1 MAEETKEKKL
11 LQWHPAF
18 FAGLQIEFAEEAK
31 MLTFENE
38 HQLSKK
44 PLEID
49 VLIVKKNAQVQIKKN
64 IGRIFRKY
72 NIFEYKSP
80 EDYLSID
87 DFYKVYGYAC
97 FYKSDSPNVDLVKS
111 NEITISFVCEK
122 RPEKLLK
129 HLRQERQLDI
139 MKVEE
144 GIYYIEGAYFPIQLL
159 LTSELSKES
168 NFWLRNL
175 TNRLK
180 ERGEVNELVTEY
192 EKNRQNEL
200 YRAMMNI
207 IIRANEKMF
216 EEVKGEDMCEALRE
230 LFRDEIEEATEK
242 VRAEVTKEV
251 TREVTEEVTKVVTR
265 EVTKEVTREVTRAT
279 LLGLL
284 RDGLLSVTDVA
295 VRLKITEAEVEEL
308 LAN

>member
-1 MAEETKEKKL
+1 MAEETKENKL

-18 FAGLQIEFAEEAK
+18 YAGLQIEFAEEAEK
-31 MLTFENE
+31 LIFENE

-49 VLIVKKNAQVQIKKN
+49 VLVIKKKAEEQIQKN
-64 IGRIFRKY
+64 IGRIFRRH
-72 NIFEYKSP
+72 NIVEYKSP

-97 FYKSDSPNVDLVKS
+97 FYKSDTKHVDEIKS
-111 NEITISFVCEK
+111 NEITISFACEK

-168 NFWLRNL
+168 NFWLKNL
-175 TNRLK
+175 TNNLK
-180 ERGEVNELVTEY
+180 EHSEVDELETEY

-200 YRAMMNI
+200 YKAMMNI
-207 IIRANEKMF
+207 IIRANEALF
-216 EEVKGEDMCEALRE
+216 EEAKGKDMCEALRE
-230 LFRDEIEEATEK
+230 LFRDEIEEAVNK
-242 VRAEVTKEV
+242 AKAEV
-251 TREVTEEVTKVVTR
+251 TREVTR
-265 EVTKEVTREVTRAT
+265 EVTKEVTKET

-284 RDGLLSVTDVA
+284 RDGLLCIADVA
-295 VRLKITEAEVEEL
+295 VRLKESEAEVEAM

>member
-31 MLTFENE
+31 LLTFENE

-49 VLIVKKNAQVQIKKN
+49 VLIVKKNAEVQIKKN

-87 DFYKVYGYAC
+87 DFYKVYGYANL
-97 FYKSDSPNVDLVKS
+97 YKSDTPRVDLIKS
-111 NEITISFVCEK
+111 DEITISFVCEK

-139 MKVEE
+139 MRVEE

-159 LTSELSKES
+159 VTAELSRES

-180 ERGEVNELVTEY
+180 EHREVNELVTEY
-192 EKNRQNEL
+192 EKNRQNDL
-200 YRAMMNI
+200 YKAMMNL
-207 IIRANEKMF
+207 IIRANETLF
-216 EEVKGEDMCEALRE
+216 EEVKGGDMCEALRE
-230 LFRDEIEEATEK
+230 LFKDEIEEAKK
-242 VRAEVTKEV
+242 VAMFEGESK
-251 TREVTEEVTKVVTR
+251 
-265 EVTKEVTREVTRAT
+265 AFMQ
-279 LLGLL
+279 LL
-284 RDGLLSVTDVA
+284 REGILTVADVA
-295 VRLKITEAEVEEL
+295 ARLNITEAEVKEML
-308 LAN
+308 VN

>member
-18 FAGLQIEFAEEAK
+18 FAGLQIEFAEEANL
-31 MLTFENE
+31 LTFENE

-144 GIYYIEGAYFPIQLL
+144 
-159 LTSELSKES
+159 
-168 NFWLRNL
+168 
-175 TNRLK
+175 
-180 ERGEVNELVTEY
+180 
-192 EKNRQNEL
+192 
-200 YRAMMNI
+200 
-207 IIRANEKMF
+207 
-216 EEVKGEDMCEALRE
+216 
-230 LFRDEIEEATEK
+230 ATKK
-242 VRAEVTKEV
+242 VRVEVTK
-251 TREVTEEVTKVVTR
+251 
-265 EVTKEVTREVTRAT
+265 EVTRAT

>member
-1 MAEETKEKKL
+1 M
-11 LQWHPAF
+11 
-18 FAGLQIEFAEEAK
+18 
-31 MLTFENE
+31 
-38 HQLSKK
+38 
-44 PLEID
+44 
-49 VLIVKKNAQVQIKKN
+49 
-64 IGRIFRKY
+64 
-72 NIFEYKSP
+72 
-80 EDYLSID
+80 
-87 DFYKVYGYAC
+87 
-97 FYKSDSPNVDLVKS
+97 DLVKS

-242 VRAEVTKEV
+242 VRAEVT
-251 TREVTEEVTKVVTR
+251 REVTEEVTKVVTR
-265 EVTKEVTREVTRAT
+265 EVTKEVTKEVTRAT

>member
-1 MAEETKEKKL
+1 M
-11 LQWHPAF
+11 
-18 FAGLQIEFAEEAK
+18 
-31 MLTFENE
+31 
-38 HQLSKK
+38 
-44 PLEID
+44 
-49 VLIVKKNAQVQIKKN
+49 
-64 IGRIFRKY
+64 
-72 NIFEYKSP
+72 
-80 EDYLSID
+80 
-87 DFYKVYGYAC
+87 
-97 FYKSDSPNVDLVKS
+97 DLVKS

-251 TREVTEEVTKVVTR
+251 TK
-265 EVTKEVTREVTRAT
+265 EVTRAT

>member
-1 MAEETKEKKL
+1 MAEETKENKL

-18 FAGLQIEFAEEAK
+18 YAGLQIEFAEEAEK
-31 MLTFENE
+31 LIFENE

-49 VLIVKKNAQVQIKKN
+49 VLVIMKKAEEQIQKN
-64 IGRIFRKY
+64 IGRIFRRH
-72 NIFEYKSP
+72 NIVEYKSP

-97 FYKSDSPNVDLVKS
+97 FYKSDTKHVDEIKS
-111 NEITISFVCEK
+111 NEITISFACEK

-139 MKVEE
+139 IKVDK
-144 GIYYIEGAYFPIQLL
+144 GIYYIKGAYFPIQLL

-180 ERGEVNELVTEY
+180 ERKDVNEIVTEY
-192 EKNRQNEL
+192 EKNRNKLWFFGQ
-200 YRAMMNI
+200 
-207 IIRANEKMF
+207 
-216 EEVKGEDMCEALRE
+216 
-230 LFRDEIEEATEK
+230 EIWN
-242 VRAEVTKEV
+242 RP
-251 TREVTEEVTKVVTR
+251 R
-265 EVTKEVTREVTRAT
+265 
-279 LLGLL
+279 
-284 RDGLLSVTDVA
+284 S
-295 VRLKITEAEVEEL
+295 
-308 LAN
+308 

>member
-1 MAEETKEKKL
+1 MNQETKEL

-18 FAGLQIEFAEEAK
+18 YAGLKIEFEKEADY
-31 MLTFENE
+31 LTFENE
-38 HQLSKK
+38 HALSNK
-44 PLEID
+44 PMLID
-49 VLIVKKNAQVQIKKN
+49 VLIIKKN
-64 IGRIFRKY
+64 SRKQLQKNIGKIFKQH
-72 NIFEYKSP
+72 NIIEYKSP
-80 EDYLSID
+80 TDYLSID

-265 EVTKEVTREVTRAT
+265 EVTKEVTRAT

-295 VRLKITEAEVEEL
+295 VRLKITEAELEEL

>member
-1 MAEETKEKKL
+1 MAEETTEKKL

-18 FAGLQIEFAEEAK
+18 FAGLQIEFAEEAE

-49 VLIVKKNAQVQIKKN
+49 VLIIKKNADVQIQKN
-64 IGRIFRKY
+64 IGRIFRKH

-80 EDYLSID
+80 DDYLSID

-97 FYKSDSPNVDLVKS
+97 FYKSDTPNADMIKS
-111 NEITISFVCEK
+111 NEITISFACEK
-122 RPEKLLK
+122 WPEKLMK

-139 MKVEE
+139 IKIEE

-159 LTSELSKES
+159 QTSELSKES

-175 TNRLK
+175 TNNLK
-180 ERGEVNELVTEY
+180 DYREVDELVTEY
-192 EKNRQNEL
+192 EKHGQNDL
-200 YRAMMNI
+200 YKAMMNI
-207 IIRANEKMF
+207 IIRANETLF
-216 EEVKGEDMCEALRE
+216 EEGKGNDMCEALRE
-230 LFRDEIEEATEK
+230 LFRDELEAARNEAKIEVK
-242 VRAEVTKEV
+242 RD
-251 TREVTEEVTKVVTR
+251 
-265 EVTKEVTREVTRAT
+265 T
-279 LLGLL
+279 LLELL
-284 RDGLLSVTDVA
+284 RDGLLSVADVA
-295 VRLKITEAEVEEL
+295 SRLNITETEVKEM

>member
-1 MAEETKEKKL
+1 MAEEAKEKKM

-31 MLTFENE
+31 LLTFENE

-49 VLIVKKNAQVQIKKN
+49 VLVVKKDTEVQIKKN
-64 IGRIFRKY
+64 IGRIFRRY

-97 FYKSDSPNVDLVKS
+97 FYKSDTPKADFIKS
-111 NEITISFVCEK
+111 DEITISFVCEK
-122 RPEKLLK
+122 KPEKLLK

-139 MKVEE
+139 IRIEE

-159 LTSELSKES
+159 LTSELSKGA

-175 TNRLK
+175 TNSLK
-180 ERGEVNELVTEY
+180 EHREVNELITEY
-192 EKNRQNEL
+192 EKHRQNEL

-207 IIRANEKMF
+207 IIRANEMLF

-230 LFRDEIEEATEK
+230 LFKDEIEAAKNEGES
-242 VRAEVTKEV
+242 RAFIQ
-251 TREVTEEVTKVVTR
+251 
-265 EVTKEVTREVTRAT
+265 
-279 LLGLL
+279 LL
-284 RDGLLSVTDVA
+284 REGILTVADVA
-295 VRLKITEAEVEEL
+295 TRLNITEAEVQEM

>member
-18 FAGLQIEFAEEAK
+18 YAGLQIEFAEEAEK
-31 MLTFENE
+31 LIFENE

-49 VLIVKKNAQVQIKKN
+49 VLVIKKKAEEQIQKN
-64 IGRIFRKY
+64 IGRIFRRH
-72 NIFEYKSP
+72 NIVEYKSP

-97 FYKSDSPNVDLVKS
+97 FYKSDTKHVDEIKS
-111 NEITISFVCEK
+111 NEITISFACEK

-168 NFWLRNL
+168 NFWLKNL
-175 TNRLK
+175 TNNLK
-180 ERGEVNELVTEY
+180 EHSEVDELVTEY

-200 YRAMMNI
+200 YKAMMNI
-207 IIRANEKMF
+207 IIRANEALF
-216 EEVKGEDMCEALRE
+216 EEVRDEDMCEALRE
-230 LFRDEIEEATEK
+230 LFKDEIEAARSEAMFEGESK
-242 VRAEVTKEV
+242 AFMQ
-251 TREVTEEVTKVVTR
+251 
-265 EVTKEVTREVTRAT
+265 
-279 LLGLL
+279 LL
-284 RDGLLSVTDVA
+284 REGILTVADVA
-295 VRLKITEAEVEEL
+295 SRLNITEAEVEAM

>member
-1 MAEETKEKKL
+1 MMI
-11 LQWHPAF
+11 F
-18 FAGLQIEFAEEAK
+18 IRCMG
-31 MLTFENE
+31 MLV
-38 HQLSKK
+38 S
-44 PLEID
+44 
-49 VLIVKKNAQVQIKKN
+49 
-64 IGRIFRKY
+64 
-72 NIFEYKSP
+72 
-80 EDYLSID
+80 
-87 DFYKVYGYAC
+87 KVYSLFGDYC

-251 TREVTEEVTKVVTR
+251 TREVTEEVTKVVTK
-265 EVTKEVTREVTRAT
+265 EVTKEVTRAT

>member
-1 MAEETKEKKL
+1 M
-11 LQWHPAF
+11 
-18 FAGLQIEFAEEAK
+18 
-31 MLTFENE
+31 
-38 HQLSKK
+38 
-44 PLEID
+44 
-49 VLIVKKNAQVQIKKN
+49 
-64 IGRIFRKY
+64 
-72 NIFEYKSP
+72 
-80 EDYLSID
+80 
-87 DFYKVYGYAC
+87 
-97 FYKSDSPNVDLVKS
+97 
-111 NEITISFVCEK
+111 
-122 RPEKLLK
+122 LK

-251 TREVTEEVTKVVTR
+251 TR
-265 EVTKEVTREVTRAT
+265 AT

>member
-1 MAEETKEKKL
+1 MAEKSKKKKL

-31 MLTFENE
+31 LLTFENE

-49 VLIVKKNAQVQIKKN
+49 VLIVKKDTEVQIKKN

-97 FYKSDSPNVDLVKS
+97 FYKSDAPKANMIRS
-111 NEITISFVCEK
+111 NEITISFVCK
-122 RPEKLLK
+122 NRPEKLLK

-139 MKVEE
+139 IKVED
-144 GIYYIEGAYFPIQLL
+144 GIYEICGAYFPMQLL

-175 TNRLK
+175 TNSLK
-180 ERGEVNELVTEY
+180 EHWEVNDLITEY
-192 EKNRQNEL
+192 EKHRQNEL
-200 YRAMMNI
+200 YKAMMNI
-207 IIRANEKMF
+207 IVRANEVIF

-230 LFRDEIEEATEK
+230 LFKDEIEAATNK
-242 VRAEVTKEV
+242 VRVEVENKVKSEV
-251 TREVTEEVTKVVTR
+251 K
-265 EVTKEVTREVTRAT
+265 KDT
-279 LLGLL
+279 LLELL
-284 RDGLLSVTDVA
+284 RDGLLTTEDVA
-295 VRLKITEAEVEEL
+295 TRLNVTEAEVKEM

>member
-18 FAGLQIEFAEEAK
+18 VAGLQIEFAEEAGK
-31 MLTFENE
+31 MTFESE

-44 PLEID
+44 PLAIAL
-49 VLIVKKNAQVQIKKN
+49 LIIKKNVEEQIQKN

-72 NIFEYKSP
+72 NVVEYKSP

-97 FYKSDSPNVDLVKS
+97 FYKADTPKADLIKS
-111 NEITISFVCEK
+111 SEITISFVCEK

-129 HLRQERQLDI
+129 HLRRERQLDI
-139 MKVEE
+139 IKVED

-168 NFWLRNL
+168 NFWIRNL
-175 TNRLK
+175 TNSLK
-180 ERGEVNELVTEY
+180 EHRKVDELVTEY
-192 EKNRQNEL
+192 EKHRQDEL
-200 YRAMMNI
+200 YKAMMNI
-207 IIRANEKMF
+207 IIRANEMLF
-216 EEVKGEDMCEALRE
+216 HEVKGEDMCEALRE
-230 LFRDEIEEATEK
+230 LFKDEIEAATKK
-242 VRAEVTKEV
+242 VR
-251 TREVTEEVTKVVTR
+251 TEALVEG
-265 EVTKEVTREVTRAT
+265 ESRAFVQ
-279 LLGLL
+279 LL
-284 RDGLLSVTDVA
+284 REGILTVEDAA
-295 VRLKITEAEVEEL
+295 VRLNITEAEVKEL